1 MEAVAA
7 AAAVAVPHTYQHRI
21 CCGHRIPLHL
31 QHWFRNCSARWPG
44 CTSQPVCTDWMQ
56 CKTLSHTSLVEAV
69 AEAVIS
75 QVAGQA
81 AEGARVRHT
90 SQYRICCGHHILSV
104 VFHLEHW
111 FRNCS
116 ARSPGCTPQPVCTDW
131 MQCKTLSHTSL
142 AEAAAAAEEEEEA
155 PWKHEV
161 ANYQLVVQAAAEV
174 SLAMASL
181 LAEMAVAGGWG
192 CSQLLP
198 TMLRQVSAAQYY
210 RTCSKILAKR

>member
-1 MEAVAA
+1 MHTRSLLYQSHKSRGHCTHTCPYDKQEETAEAATAVETAAVEAVAA
-7 AAAVAVPHTYQHRI
+7 AAAVAVPHTYQHRT
-21 CCGHRIPLHL
+21 CCGHRILFHL
-31 QHWFRNCSARWPG
+31 Q
-44 CTSQPVCTDWMQ
+44 
-56 CKTLSHTSLVEAV
+56 
-69 AEAVIS
+69 
-75 QVAGQA
+75 
-81 AEGARVRHT
+81 
-90 SQYRICCGHHILSV
+90 
-104 VFHLEHW
+104 HW

-142 AEAAAAAEEEEEA
+142 AEAAAAAEEEEEEA